1 MYMNANLLFKKRTT
15 WFWAVTAALVLY
27 TGISAFTNQTNSG
40 TPPDPNRFT
49 KVVLTEAGKLDEPM
63 EMTFLPDGRVLIVER
78 KGGLKAVDSKTGA
91 VKLLATIP
99 VNTKYKN
106 KKGQLREAEEGL
118 MGIIA
123 HRRFT
128 QNNWIC
134 MYYADP
140 AETKHVLARWEL
152 RGDELVAASKKVVLE
167 VPTQ

>member
-1 MYMNANLLFKKRTT
+1 MYMKASPLFKKKAS
-15 WFWAVTAALVLY
+15 WLWAVPAALVVYL
-27 TGISAFTNQTNSG
+27 GISAFTKQTDPG

-106 KKGQLREAEEGL
+106 KTLLLWCK
-118 MGIIA
+118 
-123 HRRFT
+123 
-128 QNNWIC
+128 
-134 MYYADP
+134 
-140 AETKHVLARWEL
+140 
-152 RGDELVAASKKVVLE
+152 
-167 VPTQ
+167 